1 MHNLFESAELRTCT
15 KLFQVCELPCLSM
28 HGDKSQSERSRI
40 LESFL
45 NGECPVLVCTALLG
59 RGIDLPHV
67 SQVSIKIAS
76 KEKDHC
82 FSLKSQE
89 K

>member
-1 MHNLFESAELRTCT
+1 
-15 KLFQVCELPCLSM
+15 M

-67 SQVSIKIAS
+67 SQVSIKIS
-76 KEKDHC
+76 SLEKDHWGIVN
-82 FSLKSQE
+82 KSCVALQRRHYIE
-89 K
+89 QFLLLNVIVVVCHSGWK